1 MFKFLIRHIK
11 WIIVAVGLLFFV
23 LTQSEWL
30 TQSRIWQHIE
40 GLLIDQRYRQRGVR
54 PGDPDIKLL
63 GVENSTISLDE
74 LWPEEIT
81 ASEPLQLMQKPVWD
95 RRIYAAVLEKLMQ
108 AHAKV
113 VVFDFLFAAQT
124 DGDDV
129 FAQELNKYS
138 ANVVIGA
145 KVEQEEA
152 NGEIYC
158 RYTGP
163 NDRLLLPGTSN
174 ITGIVTLKT
183 DLDGVTRR
191 GIYRTSKERETP
203 KLSKYAGTKYPDDLI
218 HMSALAVEKFA
229 GHVSTPPYDHANF
242 INFRGPEG
250 TYDVL
255 PMEKI
260 FVEKLWKAPPYS
272 SGTVFSNKIVIVGP
286 IAEIYHDV
294 HETPFG
300 NMPGP
305 EIQAQM
311 MATLLQDGSLGELT
325 RGWNTALTLLATIL
339 ALGICLWIQN
349 ALLKVLLLIV
359 TTAVF
364 LVAGQLVFTHDNTVL
379 TMLPALFCLVG
390 TGAYGTTFQFAL
402 EQFERRR
409 TKNVLE
415 RYVSKNVAKTILEDK
430 RSFEKALSGRKQP
443 VTILFSDIRGFT
455 SMTEA
460 VEPDQLVNQ
469 LNEYFLEMVGI
480 VLKEDGT
487 LQKFIGDAIMAAWG
501 DTHSEGLA
509 EDARRAVNAALQMR
523 PALKK
528 LNETWKDNPDR
539 KPLATGIGVNQGE
552 VIVGNIGHP
561 QRMEFTVLGDG
572 VNLAARLESATKQF
586 HADILIGETV
596 EKLTRDHFI
605 FRTVDLLTVKGK
617 TKPVEVFTL
626 LSDKSQPPPPWLAPY
641 QEAIKL
647 YRGRQFTQAIAAFKT
662 VLETLG
668 GKDFL
673 CEMYI
678 ERCSEYELVPPPEN
692 WNGAFILTEK

>member
-1 MFKFLIRHIK
+1 MLRFLVRHIR
-11 WIIVAVGLLFFV
+11 WIIVAVGILFFG
-23 LTQSEWL
+23 LTQTKWL

-40 GLLIDQRYRQRGVR
+40 GLSTDQRYRTRGVR
-54 PGDPDIKLL
+54 HGDPDIILL

-74 LWPEEIT
+74 LWPEEIA

-95 RRIYAAVLEKLMQ
+95 RRIYAAVLEKLMA

-124 DGDDV
+124 DGDAV
-129 FAQELNKYS
+129 FAEALNKYS
-138 ANVVIGA
+138 SNVVIGS

-152 NGEIYC
+152 NGEIFS

-174 ITGIVTLKT
+174 IVGIVTLKT

-191 GIYRTSKERETP
+191 GIYRTSVERETP
-203 KLSKYAGTKYPDDLI
+203 QLSKGAGTKYPDNLI
-218 HMSALAVEKFA
+218 HMSALAVEKFV

-242 INFRGPEG
+242 INFRGPQG

-260 FVEKLWKAPPYS
+260 FVDKLWKAPPYS
-272 SGTVFSNKIVIVGP
+272 SGIVFSNKIVIVGP
-286 IAEIYHDV
+286 MAEIYHDV

-300 NMPGP
+300 IMPGP

-325 RGWNTALTLLATIL
+325 PGWNMALTLLATVL
-339 ALGICLWIQN
+339 ALAICLWIQN
-349 ALLKVLLLIV
+349 AILKVLLLIV
-359 TTAVF
+359 TTAIF
-364 LVAGQLVFTHDNTVL
+364 LVVSQLVFTDDNTVL
-379 TMLPALFCLVG
+379 SMLPALFCLVG
-390 TGAYGTTFQFAL
+390 TGSYGTTFQFAL

-409 TKNVLE
+409 TKNLLE

-430 RSFEKALSGRKQP
+430 RSFMDSLSGRKQT
-443 VTILFSDIRGFT
+443 VAILFSDIRGFT

-460 VEPDQLVNQ
+460 VEPEKLVAQ
-469 LNEYFLEMVGI
+469 LNEYFLEMVGK
-480 VLKEDGT
+480 VLKEGGT

-501 DTHSEGLA
+501 DTHSDGPA
-509 EDARRAVNAALQMR
+509 EDSRRAVSAALQMR
-523 PALKK
+523 QALIK
-528 LNETWKDNPDR
+528 LNEQWKEAADR
-539 KPLATGIGVNQGE
+539 PKLATGIGINLGD

-572 VNLAARLESATKQF
+572 VNLAARLESCTKQF
-586 HADILIGETV
+586 HTDILIGATIEA
-596 EKLTRDHFI
+596 LTREHFI
-605 FRTVDLLTVKGK
+605 YRTVGLITVKGK

-626 LSDKSQPPPPWLAPY
+626 LSDKSVPPPAWLAPY
-641 QEAIKL
+641 QDAIKL
-647 YRGRQFTQAIAAFKT
+647 YRQRQFSEAITGFKN
-662 VLETLG
+662 VIEQLG

-678 ERCSEYELVPPPEN
+678 EHASEYELVPPPES
-692 WNGAFILTEK
+692 WNGAFVLTEK